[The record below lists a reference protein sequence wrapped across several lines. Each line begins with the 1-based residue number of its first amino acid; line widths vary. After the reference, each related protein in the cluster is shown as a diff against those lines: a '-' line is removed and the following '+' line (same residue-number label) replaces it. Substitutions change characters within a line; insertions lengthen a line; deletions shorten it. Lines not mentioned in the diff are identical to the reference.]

1 MNETGTHV
9 EDYDGSSNSLT
20 IRMVAGFAEVIEKEE
35 FLVAEA
41 YHPNCWVLP
50 FHFPMV
56 RTEGNLAI

>member
-1 MNETGTHV
+1 
-9 EDYDGSSNSLT
+9 
-20 IRMVAGFAEVIEKEE
+20 MVAGFAEVIEKEE